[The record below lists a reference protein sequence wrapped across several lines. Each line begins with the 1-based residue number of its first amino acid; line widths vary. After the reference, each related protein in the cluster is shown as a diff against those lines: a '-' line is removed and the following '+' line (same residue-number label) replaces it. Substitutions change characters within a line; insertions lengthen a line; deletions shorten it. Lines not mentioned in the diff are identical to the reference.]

1 MNYKARRQRLIKDI
15 PTGSVILLN
24 GQTNKVRNN
33 DVEYDFRQDSSY
45 YYLSGNNEPDTK
57 MLIIKDKKNTKQV
70 FFKKQQTEL
79 EKVWEDHKR
88 SFVEEKECGGWDEV
102 VELDS
107 YEDYI
112 TQALKNAHRA
122 YIDLNDK
129 EIIEAIISSQDSKIT
144 SYENILQIVEK
155 YRAIKS
161 KEEISKMRK
170 AVTITADA
178 VQKIMTNITKKKKES
193 VLNAEVEYVFALNEV
208 QKAYQTIVAG
218 GNNGNILHYTKN
230 DEVLNKDKMILVDVG
245 CEYELYASDITRTFP
260 ANGTFSKDQKEVYSK
275 LLEIQK
281 IIISKVKPGITF
293 EKLNQLYVEEMAQ
306 LLIDLKIL
314 KEDRAEI
321 IDSKSY
327 KKYCPHSIGH
337 WLGLDVHDRNPY
349 KEDNKPVKFEA
360 GMVITIEPGI
370 YIGKDDKDVPQKYRE
385 IAIRIEDDILVTKEG
400 NENLS
405 KQIPKE
411 IKEIETITLRVE

>member
-1 MNYKARRQRLIKDI
+1 
-15 PTGSVILLN
+15 
-24 GQTNKVRNN
+24 
-33 DVEYDFRQDSSY
+33 
-45 YYLSGNNEPDTK
+45 
-57 MLIIKDKKNTKQV
+57 
-70 FFKKQQTEL
+70 
-79 EKVWEDHKR
+79 
-88 SFVEEKECGGWDEV
+88 
-102 VELDS
+102 
-107 YEDYI
+107 
-112 TQALKNAHRA
+112 
-122 YIDLNDK
+122 
-129 EIIEAIISSQDSKIT
+129 
-144 SYENILQIVEK
+144 
-155 YRAIKS
+155 
-161 KEEISKMRK
+161 MRK

-178 VQKIMTNITKKKKES
+178 VQKIMTNISKKKKES

-208 QKAYQTIVAG
+208 QKAYQTIVAS

-281 IIISKVKPGITF
+281 KIISKVKPGITF
-293 EKLNQLYVEEMAQ
+293 EKLNHLYVLEMAQ

-314 KEDRAEI
+314 KEDREEI
-321 IDSKSY
+321 IESKSY

-370 YIGKDDKDVPQKYRE
+370 YIGKDDKAVPQKYRE

-411 IKEIETITLRVE
+411 IKEIETITLRIE